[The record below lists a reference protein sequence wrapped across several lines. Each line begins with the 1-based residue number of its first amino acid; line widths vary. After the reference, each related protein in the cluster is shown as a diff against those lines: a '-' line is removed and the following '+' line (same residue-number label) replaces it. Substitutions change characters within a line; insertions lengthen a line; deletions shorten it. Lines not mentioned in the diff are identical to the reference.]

1 MTQAPL
7 PPIAVLGCGIGR
19 PTLGPEAAAA
29 LAEAAVL
36 VGGRRLLAAFPDHP
50 GRRLPIAG
58 PLPAVCDAVA
68 AARQAGQRV
77 AVLADGDGLY
87 FGIGKTLL
95 ARFGPQALRFYPN
108 VTTVAVACSRLGRP
122 WDNLPV
128 VSLHGRSD
136 VTPLFAALARHGAA
150 AVYTDAANSPAAIA
164 SALLKRG
171 GEAFAMTICE
181 NLGLPGER
189 LRRLPLPQAASAET
203 AALSLALIERTAPPD
218 VPLHLGLADDAL
230 SRDDAVFTKAPA
242 RAVSLAALA
251 ARPGHVVWDI
261 GAGTGAVALE
271 ASLLCAP
278 GPVFAVERDPA
289 RHAHLVAN
297 IHRTGAL
304 TVCPVLAAAPAGLDD
319 LPDPDRVFVGG
330 GLSGNPGLLPELCR
344 RLAPGGRLVVNAVLL
359 GSLTNALDVLAA
371 HGLDAAVTQI
381 QAARAMPIAHDLRLA
396 ADNPV
401 FIVAAAKEPSHA

>member
-1 MTQAPL
+1 MTQAIF

-19 PTLGPEAAAA
+19 PTLAPEAAEA
-29 LAEAAVL
+29 LAGAAVL
-36 VGGRRLLAAFPDHP
+36 VGGRRLLDAFPDHP
-50 GRRLPIAG
+50 GRRIPIAG
-58 PLPAVCDAVA
+58 PLAAVCDAA
-68 AARQAGQRV
+68 SAARQAGESV
-77 AVLADGDGLY
+77 AVLADGDGLF

-95 ARFGPQALRFYPN
+95 ARFGPQALRFHPN

-136 VTPLFAALARHGAA
+136 ATPLFAALARHGAV
-150 AVYTDAANSPAAIA
+150 AVYTDAANGPAGIA
-164 SALLKRG
+164 AALLHRG
-171 GEAFAMTICE
+171 GDAFAMTICE

-189 LRRLPLPQAASAET
+189 IRRLLLPEAAQVQT
-203 AALSLALIERTAPPD
+203 AALSLALIERTAPPA

-230 SRDDAVFTKAPA
+230 ARDDAVFTKAPA

-271 ASLLCAP
+271 ASLLNAP

-289 RHAHLVAN
+289 RQAHLAAN
-297 IHRTGAL
+297 VRRTGAL
-304 TVCPVLAAAPAGLDD
+304 TVCPVLAAAPDGLEA
-319 LPDPDRVFVGG
+319 LPDPDRAFVGG

-344 RLAPGGRLVVNAVLL
+344 RLAPGGRMVVNAVLL
-359 GSLTNALDVLAA
+359 GSLASALDVLAA
-371 HGLDAAVTQI
+371 HGLEVTVTQI
-381 QAARAMPIAHDLRLA
+381 QAARAMPIARDLRLA

-401 FIVAAAKEPSHA
+401 FIVTAAKEAAHA

>member
-1 MTQAPL
+1 MTQALL

-29 LAEAAVL
+29 LDAAAVL
-36 VGGRRLLAAFPDHP
+36 VGGRRLLDAFPDHP
-50 GRRLPIAG
+50 GRRILIAG
-58 PLPAVCDAVA
+58 PLAAVCDALD
-68 AARQAGQRV
+68 AAREDGQNV
-77 AVLADGDGLY
+77 AVLADGDGLF

-95 ARFGPQALRFYPN
+95 ARFGSQALRFYPN

-136 VTPLFAALARHGAA
+136 ATPLFAALARHGAA

-164 SALLKRG
+164 SALLARG
-171 GEAFAMTICE
+171 GDTFAMTICE

-189 LRRLPLPQAASAET
+189 LRRLPLPEAASAET

-230 SRDDAVFTKAPA
+230 SRDDAVFTKTPA

-251 ARPGHVVWDI
+251 ARPGQVVWDI

-271 ASLLCAP
+271 ASLLNAP
-278 GPVFAVERDPA
+278 GPVYAVERDPA

-297 IHRTGAL
+297 IQRTGAL
-304 TVCPVLAAAPAGLDD
+304 TVCPVLAAAPEGLEA

-330 GLSGNPGLLPELCR
+330 GLSGNHGLLPELCR

-359 GSLTNALDVLAA
+359 GSFTSALDILAA
-371 HGLDAAVTQI
+371 NGLKAAVTQL
-381 QAARAMPIAHDLRLA
+381 QAARAMPIAQDLRLA

-401 FIVAAAKEPSHA
+401 FIIAAVKEAAHG